1 VEQGS
6 QAQQLIRGIETSVEN
21 IADMGMQIASACGEQ
36 DSVADELSRNIERIN
51 DSSQEV
57 AGGADQTAQACSELS
72 QLAHSLQT
80 TMQRF
85 RLTK

>member
-1 VEQGS
+1 
-6 QAQQLIRGIETSVEN
+6 
-21 IADMGMQIASACGEQ
+21 MQIASACGEQ

-72 QLAHSLQT
+72 QLAQSLQT